1 MSDGMGR
8 EFTYLSS
15 HATNRYF
22 IPNWGI
28 DFPDMGLLPAILVS
42 VIAKRFHLVID
53 VVEFSMK
60 AVVPRYS
67 IMGIN
72 DLNPTAVFLDYIS
85 DVVE

>member
-15 HATNRYF
+15 HATYRYF

-60 AVVPRYS
+60 AVVPRYRSWVSMTS
-67 IMGIN
+67 IQLRFSWITSAMW
-72 DLNPTAVFLDYIS
+72 
-85 DVVE
+85 